1 MNEALKEAAEQLDT
15 VLDNIKADLPKI
27 QENRSAAR
35 RVRSGL
41 TDVKKIG
48 KELRR
53 LSLEHDKAMKAAAA

>member
-1 MNEALKEAAEQLDT
+1 MNVELKEAADALDA

-27 QENRSAAR
+27 QDNRSAAR

-53 LSLEHDKAMKAAAA
+53 LSLEHDKATKAAA